1 MAYANRERREFESM
15 VTCAVM
21 TTGLRIRLDEAPT
34 FGDLIAKTGKDLTR
48 AVDRRLPLGDVIDA
62 LRTAGRTAPVVSGR
76 DGLPDLAR
84 SGYRAAGPADPGGG
98 RAPPASKAELTFGV
112 TPARDPRYGYQTWAE
127 HSTDLWHPRTA
138 REWLRHYCTTLMICC
153 RYPER
158 PLARVTKAIRQDF
171 LLASY

>member
-1 MAYANRERREFESM
+1 MAFQTSLDLDIELP
-15 VTCAVM
+15 
-21 TTGLRIRLDEAPT
+21 GLRTQVE
-34 FGDLIAKTGKDLTR
+34 
-48 AVDRRLPLGDVIDA
+48 DA
-62 LRTAGRTAPVVSGR
+62 
-76 DGLPDLAR
+76 
-84 SGYRAAGPADPGGG
+84 
-98 RAPPASKAELTFGV
+98 APPASKAELTFGV